1 MQTNIKILVAEDI
14 KPTQKLY
21 DAALNDDFFEKKFAD
36 NGQIALEYYKE
47 FKPDIILLDIYM
59 PIMTGFTLLKKIRHE
74 FKDNLTKIVVVTS
87 MNYEEDVRG
96 CAEFGIDGY
105 LVKPVDT
112 EMLEQKILDIYLQQT
127 K

>member
-1 MQTNIKILVAEDI
+1 MQKNIKILIAEDI

-21 DAALNDDFFEKKFAD
+21 DAALSDNFFDKKFAD
-36 NGQIALEYYKE
+36 NGETALKYYKE

-74 FKDNLTKIVVVTS
+74 FKDKQTKIMVVTS
-87 MNYEEDVRG
+87 RNYEEDVRG

-105 LVKPVDT
+105 LVKPVNT
-112 EMLEQKILDIYLQQT
+112 EMLEKKILDIYLEQT
-127 K
+127 